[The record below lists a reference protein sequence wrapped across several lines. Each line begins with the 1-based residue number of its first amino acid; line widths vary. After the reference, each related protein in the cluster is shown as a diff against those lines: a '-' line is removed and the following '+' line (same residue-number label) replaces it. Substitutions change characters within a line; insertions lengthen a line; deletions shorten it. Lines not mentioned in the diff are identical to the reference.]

1 MAKETKNKESQI
13 SNTLIYLIATSQK
26 TITRTDLAEKTGL
39 SKMTISNHINDLI
52 QMGIISEQPTNIVY
66 DHSAG
71 RKAIPLQISSSSP
84 CILGILIKR
93 EFCQSILADVS
104 GKIIDMTQTRFS
116 PHMTRDEFIQIPI
129 AQYEKLFSHARRPL
143 IGCGISCVGP
153 VDNKSGYILNP
164 PNFYYYGL

>member
-66 DHSAG
+66 DHSTG
-71 RKAIPLQISSSSP
+71 
-84 CILGILIKR
+84 
-93 EFCQSILADVS
+93 
-104 GKIIDMTQTRFS
+104 
-116 PHMTRDEFIQIPI
+116 
-129 AQYEKLFSHARRPL
+129 
-143 IGCGISCVGP
+143 
-153 VDNKSGYILNP
+153 
-164 PNFYYYGL
+164 